1 MLNRSMPRRLR
12 IFAAVVLL
20 AVASVQAQ
28 PAEFTEYPTYFTHAN
43 GISIAYQE
51 FGDADDPVVLMVM
64 GLGAQLIH
72 WPDQLVLDLA
82 EAGYR
87 VIRFDNRDAGLSEKL
102 WEADR
107 LGWWPMIKF
116 RLGWDLDPP
125 YDLND
130 MAADTVGLMDTL
142 GIEEAHVV
150 GASMGGM
157 IAQIVAAR
165 HPGRVLTLTSIMS
178 TSGDADLPPG
188 DAEVT
193 EKLLTR
199 SSESAGREEAIA
211 RTVDLVG
218 AIGSPTHGY
227 SEEYLYAYLSRS
239 YDRSH
244 YTPGVGRQLWAVLGS
259 GDRNELLP
267 QIGAPT
273 LVIHG
278 AADPLVPVEHGRH
291 TAELVPGAELLVVEE
306 MGHAMEPYFL
316 PEITGALLDHFAA
329 ATPPVAAR

>member
-1 MLNRSMPRRLR
+1 MLQRL
-12 IFAAVVLL
+12 AAILL
-20 AVASVQAQ
+20 LTSAAAVQAQ
-28 PAEFTEYPTYFTHAN
+28 PIEFTDYPTHFTHAN
-43 GISIAYQE
+43 GVSIAYQD
-51 FGDADDPVVLMVM
+51 FGDEDDPVVLLVM

-72 WPDQLVLDLA
+72 WPDTLVLQLA
-82 EAGYR
+82 DAGYR

-102 WEADR
+102 WDADR
-107 LGWWPMIKF
+107 LGWWPMVKF

-142 GIEEAHVV
+142 GIGRVHIV

-165 HPGRVLTLTSIMS
+165 HPDRVLTLTSIMS
-178 TSGDADLPPG
+178 TSGDPELPPG
-188 DAEVT
+188 DPEVT
-193 EKLLTR
+193 QKLLTR
-199 SSESAGREEAIA
+199 SSEAESREASIA

-218 AIGSPTHGY
+218 AIGSPTRGY
-227 SEEYLYAYLSRS
+227 SEEYRYAYLSRS
-239 YDRSH
+239 YDRNH

-259 GDRNELLP
+259 GDRTELLP

-278 AADPLVPVEHGRH
+278 EKDPLVPVEHGRH
-291 TAELVPGAELLVVEE
+291 TVELVPGAQLLVVEE
-306 MGHAMEPYFL
+306 MGHAFEPYFL
-316 PEITGALLDHFAA
+316 PEIGAALLEHFG
-329 ATPPVAAR
+329 ATSAPSAAR

>member
-1 MLNRSMPRRLR
+1 MLNSPMPKRL
-12 IFAAVVLL
+12 AAILLL
-20 AVASVQAQ
+20 ACSALVQARSI
-28 PAEFTEYPTYFTHAN
+28 EFTEYPTYFTHAN
-43 GISIAYQE
+43 GVSIAYQE
-51 FGDADDPVVLMVM
+51 FGDAQDPTVLLVM

-72 WPDQLVLDLA
+72 WPDRLVLDLA
-82 EAGYR
+82 DAGYR

-125 YDLND
+125 YYLDD
-130 MAADTVGLMDTL
+130 MVADTVALMDTL
-142 GIEEAHVV
+142 SIEEAHVV

-157 IAQIVAAR
+157 IAQILAAR
-165 HPGRVLTLTSIMS
+165 HPDRVLSLTSIMS
-178 TSGDADLPPG
+178 TSGDPGLPPG
-188 DAEVT
+188 DPEVT

-199 SSESAGREEAIA
+199 SSTNAGREEAIA

-259 GDRNELLP
+259 GDRTELLP
-267 QIGAPT
+267 QIGAAT

-278 AADPLVPVEHGRH
+278 EADPLVPVEHGRQ
-291 TAELVPGAELLVVEE
+291 TADLVPGADLLVVEE
-306 MGHAMEPYFL
+306 MGHALEPYFL
-316 PEITGALLDHFAA
+316 PEITGALLDHFGSAGA
-329 ATPPVAAR
+329 PGGVR

>member
-1 MLNRSMPRRLR
+1 MIRPIS
-12 IFAAVVLL
+12 VLL
-20 AVASVQAQ
+20 LFVCIVRVEAADRQ
-28 PAEFTEYPTYFTHAN
+28 FIEYPTYFTHAN
-43 GISIAYQE
+43 GVSVAYQE
-51 FGDADDPVVLMVM
+51 FGDADDPVVLLVM

-72 WPDQLVLDLA
+72 WPDDLVMTLA
-82 EAGYR
+82 DAGYR

-102 WEADR
+102 YEADR

-130 MAADTVGLMDTL
+130 MADDTVGLMDVL
-142 GIEEAHVV
+142 GIERAHVV

-165 HPGRVLTLTSIMS
+165 YPGRVMTMTSIMS
-178 TSGDADLPPG
+178 TSGDPSLPPG
-188 DAEVT
+188 DPEVT

-199 SSESAGREEAIA
+199 SSRDMDREASIA
-211 RTVDLVG
+211 MTADLVA
-218 AIGSPTHGY
+218 AIGSPTRGY
-227 SEEYLYAYLSRS
+227 SKDFLQAYLARS

-259 GDRNELLP
+259 GDRVAMLREL
-267 QIGAPT
+267 AVPT

-278 AADPLVPVEHGRH
+278 AEDPLVPVEHGRQ
-291 TAELVPGAELLVVEE
+291 TAELIAGARLLVVEE
-306 MGHAMEPYFL
+306 MGHALEPFFV
-316 PEITGALLDHFAA
+316 PEIASALLAHFDGGTEA
-329 ATPPVAAR
+329 VVRVRH

>member
-1 MLNRSMPRRLR
+1 MLRRL
-12 IFAAVVLL
+12 AAILL
-20 AVASVQAQ
+20 LTGAATLQAQ
-28 PAEFTEYPTYFTHAN
+28 SIEFTDYPTHFTHAN
-43 GISIAYQE
+43 GISIAYQD
-51 FGDADDPVVLMVM
+51 FGEPDDPAVLLIM

-72 WPDQLVLDLA
+72 WPDELVLDLA
-82 EAGYR
+82 DAGYR

-125 YDLND
+125 YYLDD
-130 MAADTVGLMDTL
+130 MVADTVGLMDTL
-142 GIEEAHVV
+142 GIGKAHVV

-165 HPGRVLTLTSIMS
+165 HPDRVLTLTSIMS
-178 TSGDADLPPG
+178 TSGDPDLPPG
-188 DAEVT
+188 DPEVT
-193 EKLLTR
+193 QQLLTR
-199 SSESAGREEAIA
+199 SSKDEDREASIA

-218 AIGSPTHGY
+218 AIGSPTRGY
-227 SEEYLYAYLSRS
+227 SEEYRSAYLSRS

-259 GDRNELLP
+259 GDRTALLP

-278 AADPLVPVEHGRH
+278 EEDPLVPVEHGRQ
-291 TAELVPGAELLVVEE
+291 TAELVPGAELLVVAE
-306 MGHAMEPYFL
+306 MGHALEPYFL
-316 PEITGALLDHFAA
+316 PEITAALLDHFAA
-329 ATPPVAAR
+329 VGAPTAAR

>member
-1 MLNRSMPRRLR
+1 MLKRCAILLLS
-12 IFAAVVLL
+12 FWVAAATADDVRF
-20 AVASVQAQ
+20 
-28 PAEFTEYPTYFTHAN
+28 EEYPTYFTHAN
-43 GISIAYQE
+43 GVSIAYQD
-51 FGDADDPVVLMVM
+51 FGEADDPAVILVM

-72 WPDQLVLDLA
+72 WPDELVLDLA
-82 EAGYR
+82 DAGYR
-87 VIRFDNRDAGLSEKL
+87 VIRFDNRDVGLSEKL

-125 YDLND
+125 YYLAD
-130 MAADTVGLMDTL
+130 MAADTVGLMDVL
-142 GIEEAHVV
+142 GIRRAHVV

-165 HPGRVLTLTSIMS
+165 YPERVLTLTSIMS
-178 TSGDADLPPG
+178 TSGDPDLPAGDPG
-188 DAEVT
+188 VT

-199 SSESAGREEAIA
+199 SSVSADREEAIA
-211 RTVDLVG
+211 RTVELIG

-227 SEEYLYAYLSRS
+227 SDDYLHAYLTRS

-259 GDRNELLP
+259 GSRSEILP
-267 QIGAPT
+267 TIGAPT

-278 AADPLVPVEHGRH
+278 AKDPLVPVEHGRH
-291 TAELVPGAELLVVEE
+291 TAELIPGAELLVLDE
-306 MGHAMEPYFL
+306 MGHAMEPYFV
-316 PEITGALLDHFAA
+316 PPITTALREHFTAVSA
-329 ATPPVAAR
+329 PVAAR

>member
-1 MLNRSMPRRLR
+1 MLKRVA
-12 IFAAVVLL
+12 IALL
-20 AVASVQAQ
+20 LSCVATAG
-28 PAEFTEYPTYFTHAN
+28 AETIRFKEYPTYFTHAN

-51 FGDADDPVVLMVM
+51 FGDAEDPAVLLVM

-72 WPDQLVLDLA
+72 WPDELVLGLA

-87 VIRFDNRDAGLSEKL
+87 VIRFDNRDVGLSEKL

-116 RLGWDLDPP
+116 RIGWDLDPP

-142 GIEEAHVV
+142 GIERAHVV

-165 HPGRVLTLTSIMS
+165 YPERVLTMTSIMS
-178 TSGDADLPPG
+178 TSGDPDLPPG
-188 DAEVT
+188 DPEVT

-199 SSESAGREEAIA
+199 SSESGTRAENIA

-259 GDRNELLP
+259 GDRTELLP
-267 QIGAPT
+267 QITMPT

-278 AADPLVPVEHGRH
+278 EDDPLVPVAHGRH
-291 TAELVPGAELLVVEE
+291 TAELVPDAELLVVEE
-306 MGHAMEPYFL
+306 MGHALEPYFL

-329 ATPPVAAR
+329 VSATLAAR

>member
-1 MLNRSMPRRLR
+1 MLRRL
-12 IFAAVVLL
+12 AAILL
-20 AVASVQAQ
+20 LTAAATVQAQ
-28 PAEFTEYPTYFTHAN
+28 PVEFTEYPTYFTHAN

-51 FGDADDPVVLMVM
+51 FGEPDDPAVLLVM

-72 WPDQLVLDLA
+72 WPDELVLRLA
-82 EAGYR
+82 DAGYR

-107 LGWWPMIKF
+107 LGWWPMVKF

-142 GIEEAHVV
+142 GIERAHVV

-157 IAQIVAAR
+157 VAQIVAAR
-165 HPGRVLTLTSIMS
+165 HPDRVLTLTSIMS
-178 TSGDADLPPG
+178 TSGDPELPPG
-188 DAEVT
+188 DPEVT
-193 EKLLTR
+193 EKLLSR
-199 SSESAGREEAIA
+199 SSEAKNREEAIA

-227 SEEYLYAYLSRS
+227 SEEYRYAYLSRS
-239 YDRSH
+239 YDRNH
-244 YTPGVGRQLWAVLGS
+244 YAPGVGRQLWAVLGS
-259 GDRNELLP
+259 GDRTELLP
-267 QIGAPT
+267 QIGSPT

-278 AADPLVPVEHGRH
+278 EKDPLVPVEHGRH
-291 TAELVPGAELLVVEE
+291 TAELVPGAELLVVAE
-306 MGHAMEPYFL
+306 MGHAFEPYFL
-316 PEITGALLDHFAA
+316 PEIGAALLDHFGAA
-329 ATPPVAAR
+329 GASSAAR

>member
-1 MLNRSMPRRLR
+1 MLRRFL
-12 IFAAVVLL
+12 FLLLLLPVAAVT
-20 AVASVQAQ
+20 AD
-28 PAEFTEYPTYFTHAN
+28 EIRFEEYPTYFTHAN

-51 FGDADDPVVLMVM
+51 FGDRDDPAVVLVM

-72 WPDQLVLDLA
+72 WPDELVQDLA
-82 EAGYR
+82 AAGYR
-87 VIRFDNRDAGLSEKL
+87 VIRFDNRDVGLSEKL

-125 YDLND
+125 YYLAD
-130 MAADTVGLMDTL
+130 MAADTVALMDAL
-142 GIEEAHVV
+142 GIGKAHVV

-157 IAQIVAAR
+157 VAQIVAAH
-165 HPGRVLTLTSIMS
+165 HPERVLTLTSIMS
-178 TSGDADLPPG
+178 TSGDPELPPG
-188 DAEVT
+188 DPEVT
-193 EKLLTR
+193 QKLLTR
-199 SSESAGREEAIA
+199 SSVSAGREETIA
-211 RTVDLVG
+211 RTVDLIG

-227 SEEYLYAYLSRS
+227 GEDYLRAYLTRS

-259 GDRNELLP
+259 GSRTDLLP
-267 QIGAPT
+267 GIGVPT

-278 AADPLVPVEHGRH
+278 AKDPLVPVEHGRH
-291 TAELVPGAELLVVEE
+291 TAELIPGAELLILDE

-316 PEITGALLDHFAA
+316 PAITAALRDHFATVSA
-329 ATPPVAAR
+329 PPPAR

>member
-1 MLNRSMPRRLR
+1 MLNSRMPKRLSTFVALV
-12 IFAAVVLL
+12 IL
-20 AVASVQAQ
+20 AVASAQAQ
-28 PAEFTEYPTYFTHAN
+28 PVEFEEYPTYFTHAN
-43 GISIAYQE
+43 GVSIAYQE
-51 FGDADDPVVLMVM
+51 FGDEDDPVVLLVM

-72 WPDQLVLDLA
+72 WPDELVLELA
-82 EAGYR
+82 DAGYR

-125 YDLND
+125 YYLDD

-142 GIEEAHVV
+142 GIERAHIV

-165 HPGRVLTLTSIMS
+165 HPDRVFTLTSIMS
-178 TSGDADLPPG
+178 TSGDPDLPQG
-188 DAEVT
+188 DPEVT
-193 EKLLTR
+193 QKLLTR
-199 SSESAGREEAIA
+199 SSSSEGREASIA
-211 RTVDLVG
+211 RTVDLIG

-227 SEEYLYAYLSRS
+227 SEEYRYAFLSRS
-239 YDRSH
+239 YDRNH

-259 GDRNELLP
+259 GARTELLP

-278 AADPLVPVEHGRH
+278 EEDPLVPVEHGRH

-306 MGHAMEPYFL
+306 MGHALEPYFL
-316 PEITGALLDHFAA
+316 PEIAAALLDHFGAVSP
-329 ATPPVAAR
+329 TVAAR

>member
-1 MLNRSMPRRLR
+1 MLDSLMPRRITAILLLL
-12 IFAAVVLL
+12 AGSAVVQ
-20 AVASVQAQ
+20 SQ
-28 PAEFTEYPTYFTHAN
+28 PVVFTEYPTYFTHAN

-51 FGDADDPVVLMVM
+51 FGEQGDPPVLLVM

-82 EAGYR
+82 DAGYR
-87 VIRFDNRDAGLSEKL
+87 VIRLDNRDAGLSEKL
-102 WEADR
+102 WQADR
-107 LGWWPMIKF
+107 LGWWPMVKF

-130 MAADTVGLMDTL
+130 MAADTVGLMDAL
-142 GIEEAHVV
+142 GIEEAHIV

-165 HPGRVLTLTSIMS
+165 HPDRVLTLTSVMS

-211 RTVDLVG
+211 RTVDLVA

-244 YTPGVGRQLWAVLGS
+244 YTPGVGRQLWGVLGS

-278 AADPLVPVEHGRH
+278 EADPLVPVEHGRH
-291 TAELVPGAELLVVEE
+291 TAELVPGAELLVVAG
-306 MGHAMEPYFL
+306 MGHALEPYFL
-316 PEITGALLDHFAA
+316 PEITAALLDHFSAGTA
-329 ATPPVAAR
+329 PVAAR